1 MPATQKS
8 RQHSPFYVLAGF
20 RLISVFH
27 SRFTIDDSRGDTGGQ
42 MINQERIK
50 NLLLELV
57 QIDSHS
63 RKEREVAEHI
73 KKYCEEMGAQVE
85 IDDAGEKVGGNS
97 GNVIARFGG
106 TIPGAQPIMMSA
118 HMDTVVPGE
127 GVKPIVEGDIIRTD
141 GTTVLGGDDKSGC
154 VVIIEVIRCLQEQK
168 IPHTAIEAIFSIC
181 EEVGLL
187 GAKNVDV
194 SKLKAKYGIVFDSDD
209 PGFLFTKGPSS
220 NHMEFKIYGLESH
233 AGVAPEEGISAIKI
247 AAEGIAAMKL
257 GRIDQETTANI
268 GLIHGGMATNIIPNL
283 VVLHGEARSH
293 SEEKREGHTQ
303 NMEKCLEDAAAKYEV
318 TVAGKATK
326 ARVESHIERDYS
338 SMDVPDSSHV
348 VQLVIQAARRMGLDV
363 KTMASGGGCDA
374 NVFNR
379 KGIECANLGT
389 GMRPI
394 HTVKEWLDV
403 KDMYAAAEMTREMMK
418 LNGEMATSL

>member
-1 MPATQKS
+1 
-8 RQHSPFYVLAGF
+8 
-20 RLISVFH
+20 
-27 SRFTIDDSRGDTGGQ
+27 

-50 NLLLELV
+50 NLLLEFV

-63 RKEREVAEHI
+63 RKEREIAERI

-97 GNVIARFGG
+97 GNVIARFPG
-106 TIPGAQPIMMSA
+106 TITSAEPIMMSA

-154 VVIIEVIRCLQEQK
+154 VVILEVIKSLQEQN
-168 IPHTAIEAIFSIC
+168 IPHTPIEAIFSIC

-194 SKLKAKYGIVFDSDD
+194 TKIKAKYGIVFDSDD
-209 PGFLFTKGPSS
+209 PGFLFTKGPSA
-220 NHMEFKIYGLESH
+220 NHMEYRIHGLESH

-247 AAEGIAAMKL
+247 AAEAISVMKL
-257 GRIDQETTANI
+257 GRIDEETTANI
-268 GLIHGGMATNIIPNL
+268 GQIEGGMATNITPNL
-283 VVLHGEARSH
+283 VVLKGEARSH
-293 SEEKREGHTQ
+293 SEEKLEAQTAHMT
-303 NMEKCLEDAAAKYEV
+303 KCFEDAAAKYEV
-318 TVAGKATK
+318 TVAGKTTK
-326 ARVESHIERDYS
+326 ASVEAQVVREYS
-338 SMDVPDSSHV
+338 SMDVPDASHV
-348 VQLVIQAARRMGLDV
+348 VQLVLKAAQRMGLDV

-389 GMRPI
+389 GMRAI

-403 KDMYAAAEMTREMMK
+403 KDMYASAEMTLEIMK
-418 LNGEMATSL
+418 LNGELAMKASATGA

>member
-1 MPATQKS
+1 
-8 RQHSPFYVLAGF
+8 
-20 RLISVFH
+20 
-27 SRFTIDDSRGDTGGQ
+27 

-63 RKEREVAEHI
+63 RKEREVAERI
-73 KKYCEEMGAQVE
+73 KRHCEDLGATVE

-97 GNVIARFGG
+97 GNVIARFPG
-106 TIPGAQPIMMSA
+106 TIPGADPIMMSA

-154 VVIIEVIRCLQEQK
+154 SVIIETIRCLQEQN
-168 IPHTAIEAIFSIC
+168 IPHTPIEAIFSIC

-194 SKLKAKYGIVFDSDD
+194 SKIKSKYGIVFDSDD
-209 PGFLFTKGPSS
+209 PGFLFTKGPSA
-220 NHMEFKIYGLESH
+220 NHMEYRIHGLESH

-247 AAEGIAAMKL
+247 AAEGIVGMKL
-257 GRIDQETTANI
+257 GRIDDETTANI
-268 GLIHGGMATNIIPNL
+268 GQIEGGMATNIIPNL
-283 VVLHGEARSH
+283 VVMKGEARSH
-293 SEEKREGHTQ
+293 SEEKLNAQTEHMT
-303 NMEKCLEDAAAKYEV
+303 KCFQDAAAKYEV
-318 TVAGKATK
+318 TVAGQTTK
-326 ARVESHIERDYS
+326 ASVEAHVVREYS
-338 SMDVPDSSHV
+338 SMDVSDESHV
-348 VQLVIQAARRMGLDV
+348 VQLVLQAASRMGLDV

-374 NVFNR
+374 NIFNR
-379 KGIECANLGT
+379 RGIECANLGT
-389 GMRPI
+389 GMRAI

-403 KDMYAAAEMTREMMK
+403 KDMYAAAEMTLEILK
-418 LNGEMATSL
+418 LNGEMAAKG

>member
-1 MPATQKS
+1 
-8 RQHSPFYVLAGF
+8 
-20 RLISVFH
+20 
-27 SRFTIDDSRGDTGGQ
+27 

-50 NLLLELV
+50 NLLLEFV
-57 QIDSHS
+57 KIDSHS
-63 RKEREVAEHI
+63 RKERDIAERI

-85 IDDAGEKVGGNS
+85 IDDAGKAVGGNS
-97 GNVIARFGG
+97 GNLIALFPGSV
-106 TIPGAQPIMMSA
+106 PGAPAFLVAA

-127 GVKPIVEGDIIRTD
+127 GVKPIVDGDIVRSD

-154 VVIIEVIRCLQEQK
+154 AVIIEVIRCLQEQN
-168 IPHTAIEAIFSIC
+168 IPHAPIEAIFSIC
-181 EEVGLL
+181 QEVGLL

-220 NHMEFKIYGLESH
+220 NHMEFRIHGLESH

-257 GRIDQETTANI
+257 GRIDPETTANI
-268 GLIHGGMATNIIPNL
+268 GEIQGGMATNIIPNL
-283 VVLHGEARSH
+283 VVLKGEARSH
-293 SEEKREGHTQ
+293 SEEKLESQTQ
-303 NMEKCLEDAAAKYEV
+303 HMFDCLQQAASKYEV
-318 TVAGKATK
+318 TVAGK
-326 ARVESHIERDYS
+326 
-338 SMDVPDSSHV
+338 
-348 VQLVIQAARRMGLDV
+348 

-389 GMRPI
+389 GMRAI

-403 KDMYAAAEMTREMMK
+403 KDMYASAEMTLEIMK
-418 LNGEMATSL
+418 LNGELAMK

>member
-1 MPATQKS
+1 
-8 RQHSPFYVLAGF
+8 
-20 RLISVFH
+20 
-27 SRFTIDDSRGDTGGQ
+27 

-63 RKEREVAEHI
+63 RKEREVAQCI

-85 IDDAGEKVGGNS
+85 IDDAGEKVGGNT
-97 GNVIARFGG
+97 GNVIARFPG
-106 TIPGAQPIMMSA
+106 TIPGAESIMMSA

-141 GTTVLGGDDKSGC
+141 GTTVLGGDDKSVC
-154 VVIIEVIRCLQEQK
+154 AVIIEVIRCLLEQ
-168 IPHTAIEAIFSIC
+168 
-181 EEVGLL
+181 
-187 GAKNVDV
+187 NVDV
-194 SKLKAKYGIVFDSDD
+194 SKIKAKYGIVFDSDD

-220 NHMEFKIYGLESH
+220 NHMEYRIHGLESH

-247 AAEGIAAMKL
+247 AAEGIAVMKL
-257 GRIDQETTANI
+257 GRIDSETTANI
-268 GLIHGGMATNIIPNL
+268 GEIHGGVATNIIPNL
-283 VVLHGEARSH
+283 VVLKGEARSH
-293 SEEKREGHTQ
+293 SEDKLEAQTQ
-303 NMEKCLEDAAAKYEV
+303 HMTKCLEDAAAKYEV
-318 TVAGKATK
+318 TVEGKTTK
-326 ARVESHIERDYS
+326 ASLEAHIERDYS

-348 VQLVIQAARRMGLDV
+348 VQLVIKAAQRMGLDV

-389 GMRPI
+389 GMRAI

-403 KDMYAAAEMTREMMK
+403 KDMYAAADMTLEIMK
-418 LNGEMATSL
+418 LNGELASK

>member
-1 MPATQKS
+1 
-8 RQHSPFYVLAGF
+8 
-20 RLISVFH
+20 
-27 SRFTIDDSRGDTGGQ
+27 

-63 RKEREVAEHI
+63 RKEREVAQRI
-73 KKYCEEMGAQVE
+73 KIYCEKMGAQVE
-85 IDDAGEKVGGNS
+85 IDDAGEKVGGNT
-97 GNVIARFGG
+97 GNVIARFAGN
-106 TIPGAQPIMMSA
+106 IPNAQPIMMSA

-127 GVKPIVEGDIIRTD
+127 GVKPVVEGDIIRTD

-154 VVIIEVIRCLQEQK
+154 AVIIEVIRCLQEQN
-168 IPHTAIEAIFSIC
+168 IPHTPIEAIFSIC

-194 SKLKAKYGIVFDSDD
+194 SKLKSKYGIVFDSDD

-220 NHMEFKIYGLESH
+220 NHMEFRVHGLESH
-233 AGVAPEEGISAIKI
+233 AGVAPEEGISAIKV

-268 GLIHGGMATNIIPNL
+268 GQIEGGMATNIIPNL
-283 VVLHGEARSH
+283 AVLKGEARSH
-293 SEEKREGHTQ
+293 SEEKLEAQTQ
-303 NMEKCLEDAAAKYEV
+303 HMLKCLQDAAARYEV
-318 TVAGKATK
+318 SVNGKTTQAS
-326 ARVESHIERDYS
+326 VEAQIERDYS
-338 SMDVPDSSHV
+338 SMDVPDGSHV

-389 GMRPI
+389 GMRAI

-403 KDMYAAAEMTREMMK
+403 KDMYASAEMTLEIMK
-418 LNGEMATSL
+418 LNGEIASRSS